1 MANRP
6 RRGDRQVARRT
17 AKRVGRDQSPS
28 AVQRKS
34 GRPSGRPCGSPDRPG
49 ADTDISTRVL
59 YRDSQIIVIDKPAG
73 LPVHGGP
80 RAKDSIE
87 SMLGTLTLGLSQPP
101 IPAHRLDHDTSGC
114 LILARNDRARR
125 KLGRLFSSG
134 RIEKVYWALVVGAPA
149 ASQGRI
155 ELPLRKLTSKAG
167 WRMVA
172 DPAGQSAVT
181 DYNVLGCAGGLAWLE
196 LRPRTGRT
204 HQIRVHCAALGCPIR
219 NDPLYGTAVGVE
231 PLHLFARSVAIPFY
245 EGRPPIEVTAPPP
258 PHMQAALQAF
268 V

>member
-1 MANRP
+1 
-6 RRGDRQVARRT
+6 
-17 AKRVGRDQSPS
+17 
-28 AVQRKS
+28 VQRKDTRPA
-34 GRPSGRPCGSPDRPG
+34 GRPYIDLS
-49 ADTDISTRVL
+49 ARVL

-80 RAKDSIE
+80 RAKASIE
-87 SMLGTLTLGLSQPP
+87 SMLETLKFGLSQPP

-134 RIEKVYWALVVGAPA
+134 RIEKVYWAIVEGTPPA
-149 ASQGRI
+149 AEGRI
-155 ELPLRKLTSKAG
+155 ELPLRKATSKDG
-167 WRMVA
+167 WRMVT
-172 DPAGQSAVT
+172 DLAGQAAAT
-181 DYNVLGCAGGLAWLE
+181 DYKVLGRRGSLAWLE

-204 HQIRVHCAALGCPIR
+204 HQIRVHCAALGCPIL
-219 NDPLYGTAVGVE
+219 NDPLYGAATGAE
-231 PLHLFARSVAIPFY
+231 PLHLFARSVTIPFY
-245 EGRPPIEVTAPPP
+245 ECRPPIEAVAPPP

>member
-34 GRPSGRPCGSPDRPG
+34 GRPSGRPYGSPDRPG
-49 ADTDISTRVL
+49 ADTDISARVL

-181 DYNVLGCAGGLAWLE
+181 DYNVLGRAGGLAWLE
-196 LRPRTGRT
+196 LRPHTGRT
-204 HQIRVHCAALGCPIR
+204 HQIRVHCAALGCPIL
-219 NDPLYGTAVGVE
+219 NDPLYGTVVGVE
-231 PLHLFARSVAIPFY
+231 PLHLFARRVAIPFY

-258 PHMQAALQAF
+258 PHMQAALQSF